1 MDSYQ
6 LYQLGIDS
14 LNKQE
19 YTEAIQFL
27 KESLLKSKHFKTYEK
42 LFEIYK
48 ILGMNDE
55 SNIHLIEAF
64 MLNPNNDKVALNYS
78 MFLIQEARK
87 EEAKEI
93 LQKVLSRNPTFKPAS
108 HLLKRISEWLEVFRS

>member
-108 HLLKRISEWLEVFRS
+108 HLLKRISE